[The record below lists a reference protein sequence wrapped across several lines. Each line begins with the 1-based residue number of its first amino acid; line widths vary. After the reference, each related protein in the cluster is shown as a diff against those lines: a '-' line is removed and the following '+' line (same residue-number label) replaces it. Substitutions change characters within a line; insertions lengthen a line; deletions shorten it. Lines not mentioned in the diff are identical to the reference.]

1 MPIRLRAAYG
11 SLRNN
16 RTRVRNTWTLAEME
30 STFLKDIGISRVEIY
45 FSVLASDN
53 SRSAQQAFKELNA
66 GG

>member
-1 MPIRLRAAYG
+1 
-11 SLRNN
+11 
-16 RTRVRNTWTLAEME
+16 ME

-45 FSVLASDN
+45 FSVLASDD